1 MKTGEIIVQ
10 QLGGSRILS
19 MMIGLKRII
28 LEEHGVQ
35 LIFPKPRHAGAV
47 NKVRVFHNGK
57 DLYDVEFIR
66 FNKRGHKVLRT
77 ENDVNCT
84 ELKDVFEKG
93 TGLHI
98 RF

>member
-28 LEEHGVQ
+28 LEDHGVQ
-35 LIFPKPRHAGAV
+35 LIFPKPRHKGAV

-57 DLYDVEFIR
+57 DLYDVEFIL

-77 ENDVNCT
+77 ENDVYA
-84 ELKDVFEKG
+84 EDLKDVFEKG
-93 TGLHI
+93 TGLYI